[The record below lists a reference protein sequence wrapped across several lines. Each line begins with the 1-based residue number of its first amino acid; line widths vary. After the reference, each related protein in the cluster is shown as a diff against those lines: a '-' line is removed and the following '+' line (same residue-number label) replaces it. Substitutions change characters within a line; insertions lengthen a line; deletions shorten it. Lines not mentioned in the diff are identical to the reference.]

1 MRGASADVQLHERL
15 RAGDDDALA
24 EIYDRCSPLV
34 FAVAVRITGN
44 RTAAEILTQDVF
56 VRLWERP
63 EAYRPDRGS
72 LLSWLCMAARSRALE
87 WTRRDRVRAQ
97 DQAPGTAERSESGWV
112 DEAHSWPEPEAG
124 AVRAVVRTLPEP
136 QREAVLLAYYGG
148 CTYREVASELR
159 VSEATAKSH
168 LRAAL
173 ARIADS
179 LAAGGTTGR

>member
-1 MRGASADVQLHERL
+1 MRAGSSDVRLHERL

-24 EIYDRCSPLV
+24 EVYDRCSPLV
-34 FAVAVRITGN
+34 YAVAVRITGN

-63 EAYRPDRGS
+63 EEYRPDRGS
-72 LLSWLCMAARSRALE
+72 LLSWLCMAARRRALE
-87 WTRRDRVRAQ
+87 WTRPDRVGAEAEAAGTTEQGERA
-97 DQAPGTAERSESGWV
+97 WV
-112 DEAHSWPEPEAG
+112 DEARTWPEPEAG
-124 AVRAVVRTLPEP
+124 AVRAVVQALPEP

-148 CTYREVASELR
+148 RSYREVAGELR
-159 VSEATAKSH
+159 ISEATAKSH

-179 LAAGGTTGR
+179 LAAGGITER